1 MTLYLSVIFVC
12 ILILTA
18 GNLLLPSPM
27 ASLGLWPVLGL
38 SVLAAVAAI
47 AVDGLFAFLIRR
59 LPAKWFA
66 HDKKIFCASA
76 REKKFYEKLK
86 IRKWKDKIPE
96 LGQFTDFHKNHIAD
110 PKNNAYL
117 ERYML
122 EAAYGEVIH
131 FVGLFVGFLV
141 IFFFPLRYWYCLG
154 LPVAIANIL
163 LNLPSVFILRY
174 NFYKLKILYAANER
188 KALRAA
194 KKEEEQ
200 GREATSAVSE
210 KTETGANAVSGQA
223 EAGQTAEETGAPESA
238 GAGIAM
244 QETAISSAEVGAK
257 VGAEIAAV
265 VGAEVGAEI
274 APREAFPDYGSEDRQ
289 NPEPEV
295 VPKEERR

>member
-18 GNLLLPSPM
+18 GNLLLSSPM

-66 HDKKIFCASA
+66 HDKKIFRVSA

-131 FVGLFVGFLV
+131 FVGLFAGFLV

-154 LPVAIANIL
+154 LPVAIVNIL

-188 KALRAA
+188 KALRTA
-194 KKEEEQ
+194 KKTEEQ
-200 GREATSAVSE
+200 SREAVSAVSE
-210 KTETGANAVSGQA
+210 KTEAGQA
-223 EAGQTAEETGAPESA
+223 EEETGSPEST
-238 GAGIAM
+238 GAGIKLS
-244 QETAISSAEVGAK
+244 ETAIFATEVGSEIAAEVGA
-257 VGAEIAAV
+257 EC
-265 VGAEVGAEI
+265 GAEI
-274 APREAFPDYGSEDRQ
+274 APREALPYYGSEDGQ

-295 VPKEERR
+295 FPKEERR

>member
-66 HDKKIFCASA
+66 HDKKIFRVSA

-131 FVGLFVGFLV
+131 FVGLFAGFLV

-154 LPVAIANIL
+154 LPVAIVNIL

-188 KALRAA
+188 KAFRTA
-194 KKEEEQ
+194 KKMEEQ
-200 GREATSAVSE
+200 GREAVSDVSE
-210 KTETGANAVSGQA
+210 KKAAGIDAVSDAGSGKTTVPEGERVSP
-223 EAGQTAEETGAPESA
+223 EATDV
-238 GAGIAM
+238 GIAM
-244 QETAISSAEVGAK
+244 SETATSAE
-257 VGAEIAAV
+257 VGAEIAAE
-265 VGAEVGAEI
+265 VGAECGAEI
-274 APREAFPDYGSEDRQ
+274 APREALSYYGSEDGQ

-295 VPKEERR
+295 FPKEERR

>member
-12 ILILTA
+12 VALLTA

-154 LPVAIANIL
+154 LPVAIVNIL
-163 LNLPSVFILRY
+163 LNLPSVF
-174 NFYKLKILYAANER
+174 
-188 KALRAA
+188 
-194 KKEEEQ
+194 
-200 GREATSAVSE
+200 SA
-210 KTETGANAVSGQA
+210 
-223 EAGQTAEETGAPESA
+223 
-238 GAGIAM
+238 IIF
-244 QETAISSAEVGAK
+244 IS
-257 VGAEIAAV
+257 
-265 VGAEVGAEI
+265 
-274 APREAFPDYGSEDRQ
+274 
-289 NPEPEV
+289 
-295 VPKEERR
+295 